1 VLFVSA
7 LLIDGARDGKPAAA
21 SLIPR
26 EDLAMQSERTFRTDG
41 GRDASANMETIQI
54 SGLTCR
60 VKKIT
65 VSDEGKLTMAIDA
78 TVTDNEAIERVRDLI
93 MIQQGEVMMTLE
105 GVMVESTEQAH

>member
-1 VLFVSA
+1 
-7 LLIDGARDGKPAAA
+7 
-21 SLIPR
+21 
-26 EDLAMQSERTFRTDG
+26 MQSERTFRTDG
-41 GRDASANMETIQI
+41 GRDAAVSMETIQV

-78 TVTDNEAIERVRDLI
+78 TATDNEAIERVRDLI

-105 GVMVESTEQAH
+105 GLMVESAEQAPH